1 MQEMQV
7 HQTEMVMADA
17 SRMPAS
23 EMSFRRALVLCGRAL
38 RRRCPACGEG
48 AMWEG
53 WLRLKPVCPVCGF
66 KLDRGESDY
75 WIGAYL
81 FNLIAAELSFAV
93 VFVAVILLTWPT
105 PPWTLLTWGGA
116 AGAVLTPIVFYPYT
130 HGLWLAFDLL
140 FRPDRR
146 DEEV

>member
-1 MQEMQV
+1 MDTLVDSTMGG
-7 HQTEMVMADA
+7 A
-17 SRMPAS
+17 AS
-23 EMSFRRALVLCGRAL
+23 ETVTMRRALLLCGRAL
-38 RRRCPACGEG
+38 RRRCPNCGAG
-48 AMWEG
+48 RMWNG
-53 WLRLKPVCPVCGF
+53 WLKLKPVCPVCGL
-66 KLDRGESDY
+66 KLDRGESDF

-93 VFVAVILLTWPT
+93 VFVAILLLTWPT

-116 AGAVLTPIVFYPYT
+116 AGAVLAPILFYPYT

-146 DEEV
+146 DEEI